1 AGWAALPASSVCAG
15 GSALLVGDWD
25 GEKKPDAGAVAPGDM
40 AQVRMRV
47 LHNSGSAF
55 QVISTGEQTVCAR
68 WPLTGLPLAGGSA
81 NERPLYVKIDNNP
94 HARPHYGISKADEV
108 YEWLVE
114 GLTTRLAAVF
124 QSQKPDVIGAVRSAR
139 ITDTPIAPSLG
150 AAFVYSG
157 GGPEELMRLHY
168 DDAVPRRRRVAALRP
183 VRRRRPRGG
192 RRERPGDR
200 RAEHHRDRRRGPLH
214 RRVRLRPGG
223 QPEALHRP
231 HGHRHWRGVP
241 RRPARGRH
249 VVAP

>member
-1 AGWAALPASSVCAG
+1 GWAALPASSVCAG

-25 GEKKPDAGAVAPGDM
+25 GDKKPDADAVAPGDM
-40 AQVRMRV
+40 TQVRMSV

-124 QSQKPDVIGAVRSAR
+124 QSQKPDVIGSVRCATSTTPGRGPTLGSTTAPAR
-139 ITDTPIAPSLG
+139 WTARTA
-150 AAFVYSG
+150 
-157 GGPEELMRLHY
+157 
-168 DDAVPRRRRVAALRP
+168 RRS
-183 VRRRRPRGG
+183 PRGTSS
-192 RRERPGDR
+192 
-200 RAEHHRDRRRGPLH
+200 
-214 RRVRLRPGG
+214 
-223 QPEALHRP
+223 
-231 HGHRHWRGVP
+231 
-241 RRPARGRH
+241 
-249 VVAP
+249 